1 MKSEKSWKRFY
12 LFMMIFFYAI
22 YVPVSLLEWLGGDGG
37 IPITAVVVGVALP
50 FIRKNHLSQIK
61 EKRNKEA

>member
-12 LFMMIFFYAI
+12 LFLMIFFCAI

-50 FIRKNHLSQIK
+50 FIRKNNLTQIK

>member
-50 FIRKNHLSQIK
+50 FIRKNHLNQIQGK
-61 EKRNKEA
+61 GNEEA

>member
-22 YVPVSLLEWLGGDGG
+22 YVPISLLEWLGGDSG
-37 IPITAVVVGVALP
+37 IPVAAVVVGVGLP
-50 FIRKNHLSQIK
+50 FIRKNHLIQIK
-61 EKRNKEA
+61 EKRNEEA